1 MIRSLAAVA
10 LAAASTQAF
19 AATPAKPEA
28 TAKAQP
34 AIKSEPAMK
43 AEPAAKAEPA
53 LSSTAP
59 WWEKVTVTIAG
70 DGKSNTCKYESSLTP
85 ASKTCDVAG
94 DAKSLGAGTPTA
106 KNEFTRL
113 TFERRYNPGA
123 MPVDAALQTGDTL
136 LGRQVMSLAI
146 DAAGKVK
153 GCRIVATSGDMTPA
167 YGCDDAQS
175 EHFTAS
181 AVKTGTEAQLGYM
194 TVLVY
199 GHEEHVV

>member
-1 MIRSLAAVA
+1 VIRSLAAVA
-10 LAAASTQAF
+10 LVAASTQAI
-19 AATPAKPEA
+19 AATTPSSGTSAAE
-28 TAKAQP
+28 TRAKAD
-34 AIKSEPAMK
+34 
-43 AEPAAKAEPA
+43 PA

-70 DGKSNTCKYESSLTP
+70 DGKSNSCKYETSVSP
-85 ASKTCDVAG
+85 DASKDCDVVG
-94 DAKSLGAGTPTA
+94 DAKSLGAGGPTA

-113 TFERRYNPGA
+113 TFERRFNPGA

-146 DAAGKVK
+146 DAAGKVS
-153 GCRIVATSGDMTPA
+153 GCHVVATSGDVTPA
-167 YGCDDAQS
+167 YGCDDAKG
-175 EHFTAS
+175 EHFEAS
-181 AVKTGTEAQLGYM
+181 AVRTRTEARVGYM

>member
-1 MIRSLAAVA
+1 VIRSLAAVA
-10 LAAASTQAF
+10 LVAASTQAI
-19 AATPAKPEA
+19 AATTPTSGTSAAE
-28 TAKAQP
+28 TRAKAD
-34 AIKSEPAMK
+34 
-43 AEPAAKAEPA
+43 PA

-70 DGKSNTCKYESSLTP
+70 DGKSNSCKYETSVSP
-85 ASKTCDVAG
+85 DASKDCDVVG
-94 DAKSLGAGTPTA
+94 DAKSLGAGGPTA

-113 TFERRYNPGA
+113 TFERRFNPGA

-146 DAAGKVK
+146 DAAGKVS
-153 GCRIVATSGDMTPA
+153 GCHVVATSGDVTPA
-167 YGCDDAQS
+167 YGCDDAKG
-175 EHFTAS
+175 EHFEAS
-181 AVKTGTEAQLGYM
+181 AVRTRNEARVGYM

>member
-1 MIRSLAAVA
+1 VIRSLAAVA
-10 LAAASTQAF
+10 LVAASTQAI
-19 AATPAKPEA
+19 AATTPTSGTSAAE
-28 TAKAQP
+28 TRAKAD
-34 AIKSEPAMK
+34 
-43 AEPAAKAEPA
+43 PA

-70 DGKSNTCKYESSLTP
+70 DGKSNSCKYETSISP
-85 ASKTCDVAG
+85 DASKDCDVVG
-94 DAKSLGAGTPTA
+94 DAKSLGAGGPTA

-113 TFERRYNPGA
+113 TFERRFNPGA

-146 DAAGKVK
+146 DAAGKVS
-153 GCRIVATSGDMTPA
+153 GCHVVATSGDVTPA
-167 YGCDDAQS
+167 YGCDDAKG
-175 EHFTAS
+175 EHFEAS
-181 AVKTGTEAQLGYM
+181 AVRTRTEARVGYM

>member
-10 LAAASTQAF
+10 LVAASTQAI
-19 AATPAKPEA
+19 AATTPTSGTSAAE
-28 TAKAQP
+28 TRAKAD
-34 AIKSEPAMK
+34 
-43 AEPAAKAEPA
+43 PA

-70 DGKSNTCKYESSLTP
+70 DGKSNSCKYETSVSP
-85 ASKTCDVAG
+85 DASKDCDVVG
-94 DAKSLGAGTPTA
+94 DAKSLGAGGPTA

-113 TFERRYNPGA
+113 TFERRFNPGA

-146 DAAGKVK
+146 DAAGKVS
-153 GCRIVATSGDMTPA
+153 GCHVVATSGDVTPA
-167 YGCDDAQS
+167 YGCDDAKG
-175 EHFTAS
+175 EHFEAS
-181 AVKTGTEAQLGYM
+181 AVRTRTEARVGYM

>member
-1 MIRSLAAVA
+1 VIRSLAAVA
-10 LAAASTQAF
+10 LVAASTQAI
-19 AATPAKPEA
+19 AATTPASGTSAAEPR
-28 TAKAQP
+28 AKAD
-34 AIKSEPAMK
+34 
-43 AEPAAKAEPA
+43 PA

-70 DGKSNTCKYESSLTP
+70 DGKSNSCKYETSISP
-85 ASKTCDVAG
+85 EASKDCDVVG
-94 DAKSLGAGTPTA
+94 DAKSLGAGGPTA

-113 TFERRYNPGA
+113 TFERRFNPGA

-146 DAAGKVK
+146 DAAGKVS
-153 GCRIVATSGDMTPA
+153 GCHVVATSGDVTPA
-167 YGCDDAQS
+167 YGCDDAKG
-175 EHFTAS
+175 EHFEAS
-181 AVKTGTEAQLGYM
+181 AVRTRTEARVGYM

>member
-1 MIRSLAAVA
+1 VIRSLAAVA
-10 LAAASTQAF
+10 LVAASTQAI
-19 AATPAKPEA
+19 AATTPSSGSSAAETK
-28 TAKAQP
+28 AKAD
-34 AIKSEPAMK
+34 
-43 AEPAAKAEPA
+43 PA

-70 DGKSNTCKYESSLTP
+70 DGKSNSCKYETSISP
-85 ASKTCDVAG
+85 DASKDCDVVG
-94 DAKSLGAGTPTA
+94 DAKSLGAGGPTA

-113 TFERRYNPGA
+113 TFERRFNPGA

-146 DAAGKVK
+146 DAAGKVS
-153 GCRIVATSGDMTPA
+153 GCHVVATSGDVTPA
-167 YGCDDAQS
+167 YGCDDAKG
-175 EHFTAS
+175 EHFEAS
-181 AVKTGTEAQLGYM
+181 AVRTRTEARVGYM

>member
-10 LAAASTQAF
+10 LVAASTQAI
-19 AATPAKPEA
+19 AATTPSSGTSAAE
-28 TAKAQP
+28 TRAKAD
-34 AIKSEPAMK
+34 
-43 AEPAAKAEPA
+43 PA

-70 DGKSNTCKYESSLTP
+70 DGKSNSCKYETSVSP
-85 ASKTCDVAG
+85 DASKDCDVVG
-94 DAKSLGAGTPTA
+94 DAKSLGAGGPTA

-113 TFERRYNPGA
+113 TFERRFNPGA

-146 DAAGKVK
+146 DAAGKVS
-153 GCRIVATSGDMTPA
+153 GCHVVATSGDVTPA
-167 YGCDDAQS
+167 YGCDDAKG
-175 EHFTAS
+175 EHFEAS
-181 AVKTGTEAQLGYM
+181 AVRTRTEARVGYM

>member
-1 MIRSLAAVA
+1 VIRSLAAVA
-10 LAAASTQAF
+10 LVAASTQAI
-19 AATPAKPEA
+19 AATTPSSGTSAAE
-28 TAKAQP
+28 TRAKAD
-34 AIKSEPAMK
+34 
-43 AEPAAKAEPA
+43 PA

-70 DGKSNTCKYESSLTP
+70 DGKSNSCKYETSISP
-85 ASKTCDVAG
+85 DASKDCDVVG
-94 DAKSLGAGTPTA
+94 DAKSLGAGGPTA

-113 TFERRYNPGA
+113 TFERRFNPGA

-146 DAAGKVK
+146 DAAGKVS
-153 GCRIVATSGDMTPA
+153 GCHVVATSGDVTPA
-167 YGCDDAQS
+167 YGCDDAKG
-175 EHFTAS
+175 EHFEAS
-181 AVKTGTEAQLGYM
+181 AVRTRTEARVGYM

>member
-10 LAAASTQAF
+10 LVAASTQAI
-19 AATPAKPEA
+19 AATTPTRGPSAAE
-28 TAKAQP
+28 TRAKAD
-34 AIKSEPAMK
+34 
-43 AEPAAKAEPA
+43 PA

-70 DGKSNTCKYESSLTP
+70 DGKSNSCKYETSISP
-85 ASKTCDVAG
+85 DASKDCDVVG
-94 DAKSLGAGTPTA
+94 DAKSLGAGGPTA

-113 TFERRYNPGA
+113 TFERRFNPGA

-146 DAAGKVK
+146 DAAGKVS
-153 GCRIVATSGDMTPA
+153 GCHVVATSGDVTPA
-167 YGCDDAQS
+167 YGCDDAKG
-175 EHFTAS
+175 EHFEAS
-181 AVKTGTEAQLGYM
+181 AVRTRTEARVGYM

>member
-1 MIRSLAAVA
+1 VIRSLAAVA
-10 LAAASTQAF
+10 LVAASTQAI
-19 AATPAKPEA
+19 AATTPSTGTSAAE
-28 TAKAQP
+28 TRAKAD
-34 AIKSEPAMK
+34 
-43 AEPAAKAEPA
+43 PA

-70 DGKSNTCKYESSLTP
+70 DGKSNSCKYETSISP
-85 ASKTCDVAG
+85 DASKDCDVVG
-94 DAKSLGAGTPTA
+94 DAKSLGAGGPTA

-113 TFERRYNPGA
+113 TFERRFNPGA

-146 DAAGKVK
+146 DAAGKVS
-153 GCRIVATSGDMTPA
+153 GCHVVATSGDVTPA
-167 YGCDDAQS
+167 YGCDDAKG
-175 EHFTAS
+175 EHFEAS
-181 AVKTGTEAQLGYM
+181 AVRTRTEARVGYM

>member
-10 LAAASTQAF
+10 LVAASTQAI
-19 AATPAKPEA
+19 AATTPTSGTSAAE
-28 TAKAQP
+28 TRAKAD
-34 AIKSEPAMK
+34 
-43 AEPAAKAEPA
+43 PA

-70 DGKSNTCKYESSLTP
+70 DGKSNSCKYETSVSP
-85 ASKTCDVAG
+85 DASKDCDVVG
-94 DAKSLGAGTPTA
+94 DAKSLGAGGPTA

-113 TFERRYNPGA
+113 TFERRFNPGA

-146 DAAGKVK
+146 DAAGKVS
-153 GCRIVATSGDMTPA
+153 GCHVVATSGDVTPA
-167 YGCDDAQS
+167 YGCDDAKG
-175 EHFTAS
+175 EHFEAS
-181 AVKTGTEAQLGYM
+181 AVRTRNEARVGYM

>member
-1 MIRSLAAVA
+1 MIRSLAALA
-10 LAAASTQAF
+10 LLAASTPTI
-19 AATPAKPEA
+19 AATAP
-28 TAKAQP
+28 
-34 AIKSEPAMK
+34 
-43 AEPAAKAEPA
+43 AKAEPA

-70 DGKSNTCKYESSLTP
+70 DGKSNSCKYETSMVP
-85 ASKTCDVAG
+85 DASKACDVVG
-94 DAKSLGAGTPTA
+94 DAKSLGASTPAA

-113 TFERRYNPGA
+113 TFERRFSPGA
-123 MPVDAALQTGDTL
+123 AAPQDAALQTGDTL

-153 GCRIVATSGDMTPA
+153 GCRVVATSGDVTPA
-167 YGCDDAQS
+167 YGCDDAQA
-175 EHFTAS
+175 EHFEAS
-181 AVKTGTEAQLGYM
+181 AVTTGTPARIGTM

>member
-10 LAAASTQAF
+10 LVAASTQAI
-19 AATPAKPEA
+19 AATTPTSGTSAAE
-28 TAKAQP
+28 TRAKAD
-34 AIKSEPAMK
+34 
-43 AEPAAKAEPA
+43 PA

-70 DGKSNTCKYESSLTP
+70 DGKSNSCKYETSVSP
-85 ASKTCDVAG
+85 DASKDCDVVG
-94 DAKSLGAGTPTA
+94 DAKSLGAGGPTA

-113 TFERRYNPGA
+113 TFERRFNPGA

-146 DAAGKVK
+146 DAAGKVS
-153 GCRIVATSGDMTPA
+153 GCHVIATSGDVTPA
-167 YGCDDAQS
+167 YGCDDAKG
-175 EHFTAS
+175 EHFEAS
-181 AVKTGTEAQLGYM
+181 AVRTRTEARVGYM

>member
-10 LAAASTQAF
+10 LVAASTQAI
-19 AATPAKPEA
+19 AATTPSSGSSAAETK
-28 TAKAQP
+28 AKAD
-34 AIKSEPAMK
+34 
-43 AEPAAKAEPA
+43 PA

-70 DGKSNTCKYESSLTP
+70 DGKSNSCKYETSISP
-85 ASKTCDVAG
+85 DASKDCDVVG
-94 DAKSLGAGTPTA
+94 DAKSLGAGGPTA

-113 TFERRYNPGA
+113 TFERRFNPGA

-146 DAAGKVK
+146 DAAGKVS
-153 GCRIVATSGDMTPA
+153 GCHVVATSGDVTPA
-167 YGCDDAQS
+167 YGCDDAKG
-175 EHFTAS
+175 EHFEAS
-181 AVKTGTEAQLGYM
+181 AVRTRTEARVGYM

>member
-10 LAAASTQAF
+10 LVAASTQAI
-19 AATPAKPEA
+19 AATSPTSGTSAAE
-28 TAKAQP
+28 TRAKAD
-34 AIKSEPAMK
+34 
-43 AEPAAKAEPA
+43 PA

-70 DGKSNTCKYESSLTP
+70 DGKSNSCKYETSVSP
-85 ASKTCDVAG
+85 DASKDCDVVG
-94 DAKSLGAGTPTA
+94 DAKSLGAGGPTA

-113 TFERRYNPGA
+113 TFERRFNPGA

-146 DAAGKVK
+146 DAAGKVS
-153 GCRIVATSGDMTPA
+153 GCHVVATSGDVTPA
-167 YGCDDAQS
+167 YGCDDAKG
-175 EHFTAS
+175 EHFEAS
-181 AVKTGTEAQLGYM
+181 AVRTRTEARVGYM

>member
-10 LAAASTQAF
+10 LVAASTQAI
-19 AATPAKPEA
+19 AATSPTSGTSAAE
-28 TAKAQP
+28 TRAKAD
-34 AIKSEPAMK
+34 
-43 AEPAAKAEPA
+43 PA

-70 DGKSNTCKYESSLTP
+70 DGKSNSCKYETSISP
-85 ASKTCDVAG
+85 DASKDCDVVG
-94 DAKSLGAGTPTA
+94 DAKSLGAGGPTA

-113 TFERRYNPGA
+113 TFERRFNPGA

-146 DAAGKVK
+146 DAAGKVS
-153 GCRIVATSGDMTPA
+153 GCHVVATSGDVTPA
-167 YGCDDAQS
+167 YGCDDAKG
-175 EHFTAS
+175 EHFEAS
-181 AVKTGTEAQLGYM
+181 AVRTRTEARVGYM

>member
-10 LAAASTQAF
+10 LVAASTQAI
-19 AATPAKPEA
+19 AATSPTSGTSAAE
-28 TAKAQP
+28 TRAKAD
-34 AIKSEPAMK
+34 
-43 AEPAAKAEPA
+43 PA

-70 DGKSNTCKYESSLTP
+70 DGRSNSCKYETSISP
-85 ASKTCDVAG
+85 DASKDCDVVG
-94 DAKSLGAGTPTA
+94 DAKSLGAGGPTA

-113 TFERRYNPGA
+113 TFERRFNPGA

-146 DAAGKVK
+146 DAAGKVS
-153 GCRIVATSGDMTPA
+153 GCHVVATSGDVTPA
-167 YGCDDAQS
+167 YGCDDAKG
-175 EHFTAS
+175 EHFEAS
-181 AVKTGTEAQLGYM
+181 AVRTRTEARVGYM

>member
-1 MIRSLAAVA
+1 VIRSLAAVA
-10 LAAASTQAF
+10 LVAASTQAI
-19 AATPAKPEA
+19 AATSPTSGTSAAE
-28 TAKAQP
+28 TRAKAD
-34 AIKSEPAMK
+34 
-43 AEPAAKAEPA
+43 PA

-70 DGKSNTCKYESSLTP
+70 DGKSNSCKYETSISP
-85 ASKTCDVAG
+85 DASKDCDVVG
-94 DAKSLGAGTPTA
+94 DAKSLGAGGPTA

-113 TFERRYNPGA
+113 TFERRFNPGA

-146 DAAGKVK
+146 DAAGKVS
-153 GCRIVATSGDMTPA
+153 GCHVVATSGDVTPA
-167 YGCDDAQS
+167 YGCDDAKG
-175 EHFTAS
+175 EHFEAS
-181 AVKTGTEAQLGYM
+181 AVRTRTEARVGDM

>member
-10 LAAASTQAF
+10 LVAASTQAI
-19 AATPAKPEA
+19 AATTPASGTSAAETKA
-28 TAKAQP
+28 TAD
-34 AIKSEPAMK
+34 
-43 AEPAAKAEPA
+43 PA

-70 DGKSNTCKYESSLTP
+70 DGKSNSCKYETSISP
-85 ASKTCDVAG
+85 EASKDCDVVG
-94 DAKSLGAGTPTA
+94 DAKSLGAGGPTA

-113 TFERRYNPGA
+113 TFERRFNPGA

-146 DAAGKVK
+146 DAAGKVS
-153 GCRIVATSGDMTPA
+153 GCHVVATSGDVTPA
-167 YGCDDAQS
+167 YGCDDAKG
-175 EHFTAS
+175 EHFEAS
-181 AVKTGTEAQLGYM
+181 AVRTRTEARVGYM

>member
-1 MIRSLAAVA
+1 VIRSLAAVA
-10 LAAASTQAF
+10 LVAASTQAI
-19 AATPAKPEA
+19 AATTPTRGTSAAE
-28 TAKAQP
+28 TRAKAD
-34 AIKSEPAMK
+34 
-43 AEPAAKAEPA
+43 PA

-70 DGKSNTCKYESSLTP
+70 DGKSNSCKYETSVSP
-85 ASKTCDVAG
+85 DASKDCDVVG
-94 DAKSLGAGTPTA
+94 DAKSLGAGGPTA

-113 TFERRYNPGA
+113 TFERRFNPGA

-146 DAAGKVK
+146 DAAGKVS
-153 GCRIVATSGDMTPA
+153 GCHVVATSGDVTPA
-167 YGCDDAQS
+167 YGCDDAKG
-175 EHFTAS
+175 EHFEAS
-181 AVKTGTEAQLGYM
+181 AVRTRTEARVGYM

>member
-10 LAAASTQAF
+10 LVAASTQAI
-19 AATPAKPEA
+19 AATTPSSGTSAAE
-28 TAKAQP
+28 TRAKAD
-34 AIKSEPAMK
+34 
-43 AEPAAKAEPA
+43 PA

-70 DGKSNTCKYESSLTP
+70 DGKSNSCKYESSISP
-85 ASKTCDVAG
+85 DASKDCDVVG
-94 DAKSLGAGTPTA
+94 DAKSLGAGGPTA

-113 TFERRYNPGA
+113 TFERRFNPGA

-146 DAAGKVK
+146 DAAGKVS
-153 GCRIVATSGDMTPA
+153 GCHVVATSGDVTPA
-167 YGCDDAQS
+167 YGCDDAKG
-175 EHFTAS
+175 EHFEAS
-181 AVKTGTEAQLGYM
+181 AVRTRTEARVGYM

>member
-10 LAAASTQAF
+10 LVAASTQAI
-19 AATPAKPEA
+19 AATTPASGTSAAEPR
-28 TAKAQP
+28 AKAD
-34 AIKSEPAMK
+34 
-43 AEPAAKAEPA
+43 PA

-70 DGKSNTCKYESSLTP
+70 DGKSNSCKYETSISP
-85 ASKTCDVAG
+85 EASKDCDVVG
-94 DAKSLGAGTPTA
+94 DAKSLGAGGPTA

-113 TFERRYNPGA
+113 TFERRFNPGA

-146 DAAGKVK
+146 DAAGKVS
-153 GCRIVATSGDMTPA
+153 GCHVVATSGDVTPA
-167 YGCDDAQS
+167 YGCDDAKG
-175 EHFTAS
+175 EHFEAS
-181 AVKTGTEAQLGYM
+181 AVRTRTEARVGYM

>member
-1 MIRSLAAVA
+1 VIRSLAAVA
-10 LAAASTQAF
+10 LVAASTQAI
-19 AATPAKPEA
+19 AATSPTSGTSAAE
-28 TAKAQP
+28 TRAKAD
-34 AIKSEPAMK
+34 
-43 AEPAAKAEPA
+43 PA

-70 DGKSNTCKYESSLTP
+70 DGKSNSCKYETSISP
-85 ASKTCDVAG
+85 DASKDCDVVG
-94 DAKSLGAGTPTA
+94 DAKSLGAGGPTA

-113 TFERRYNPGA
+113 TFERRFNPGA

-146 DAAGKVK
+146 DAAGKVS
-153 GCRIVATSGDMTPA
+153 GCHVVATSGDVTPA
-167 YGCDDAQS
+167 YGCDDAKG
-175 EHFTAS
+175 EHFEAS
-181 AVKTGTEAQLGYM
+181 AVRTRTEARVGYM

>member
-10 LAAASTQAF
+10 LVAASTQAI
-19 AATPAKPEA
+19 AATTPSSGTSAAE
-28 TAKAQP
+28 TRAKAD
-34 AIKSEPAMK
+34 
-43 AEPAAKAEPA
+43 PA

-70 DGKSNTCKYESSLTP
+70 DGKSNSCKYETSISP
-85 ASKTCDVAG
+85 DASKDCDVVG
-94 DAKSLGAGTPTA
+94 DAKSLGAGGPTA

-113 TFERRYNPGA
+113 TFERRFNPGA

-146 DAAGKVK
+146 DAAGKVS
-153 GCRIVATSGDMTPA
+153 GCHVVATSGDVTPA
-167 YGCDDAQS
+167 YGCDDAKG
-175 EHFTAS
+175 EHFEAS
-181 AVKTGTEAQLGYM
+181 AVRTRTEARVGYM